1 MQESDPFQLRTPE
14 ETARELESQVH
25 LYGPDAICDTE
36 NRGYATPKNRSPLE
50 ILVDASEGFI
60 PLWAKDMTL
69 GWRFQERSLL
79 HFEDP
84 EAVKAAITELFGE
97 ALKAWGPDVI
107 PIKFSQREDL
117 WDFEVVVE
125 AADKCTLLGCTL
137 ARAFFPDGGRHQLVI
152 YPRMFTQSRK
162 EQVDTL
168 CHEIGHMF
176 GLRHFFAKVRETE
189 FPSEVFGTHDPF
201 TIMNYGSQSEM
212 TDADRADLKLLY
224 QMAWGGEL
232 TEINRTP
239 IRLMQPFSAIGV
251 SPENLIAVGQIPTLA
266 ATATGFGLRR

>member
-1 MQESDPFQLRTPE
+1 MQRTGPFQLRNPE
-14 ETARELESQVH
+14 EAARELEPLVH
-25 LYGPDAICDTE
+25 LYGPKAICDTE
-36 NRGYATPKNRSPLE
+36 NRGYATPRNRSPLE

-60 PLWAKDMTL
+60 PLWAKDITL

-97 ALKAWGPDVI
+97 ALLAWGGAQ
-107 PIKFSQREDL
+107 PIKFTRRDDL

-125 AADKCTLLGCTL
+125 EADKCNPLGCTL
-137 ARAFFPDGGRHQLVI
+137 ARAFFPGGGRNQLVI
-152 YPRMFTQSRK
+152 YPRMFTQSKK

-168 CHEIGHMF
+168 CHEFGHIF

-212 TDADRADLKLLY
+212 TDTDRADLKLLY
-224 QMAWGGEL
+224 QMAWSGEL

-251 SPENLIAVGQIPTLA
+251 SPENLVAVGQIPTLA

>member
-1 MQESDPFQLRTPE
+1 MQRPDPFQLRNPE
-14 ETARELESQVH
+14 EAARELEYLVH

-36 NRGYATPKNRSPLE
+36 NRGFATPRNRSPLE
-50 ILVDASEGFI
+50 LLVDASEGFI
-60 PLWAKDMTL
+60 PLWANDMTL

-97 ALKAWGPDVI
+97 ALLAWGDAQ
-107 PIKFSQREDL
+107 PIKFSRREDL

-125 AADKCTLLGCTL
+125 EADKCTPLGCTL

-152 YPRMFTQSRK
+152 YPRMFTQSKK

-176 GLRHFFAKVRETE
+176 GLRHFFAKVRETD

-201 TIMNYGSQSEM
+201 TIMNYGSKSVM
-212 TDADRADLKLLY
+212 TDTDRNDLKRLY
-224 QMAWGGEL
+224 QMVWSGEL
-232 TEINRTP
+232 TDINRTP
-239 IRLMQPFSAIGV
+239 IQLVRPFSAFGG
-251 SPENLIAVGQIPTLA
+251 SQDNLVAVGQIPTLA
-266 ATATGFGLRR
+266 STQTSYALRR

>member
-1 MQESDPFQLRTPE
+1 MQRPDLFQPRNSE
-14 ETARELESQVH
+14 EAARELESLVH
-25 LYGPDAICDTE
+25 LYGPGAICDTE
-36 NRGYATPKNRSPLE
+36 NRGYATPKNLSPE
-50 ILVDASEGFI
+50 ELVLDASEGFI
-60 PLWAKDMTL
+60 PLWAKDVTL

-79 HFEDP
+79 HLEDP
-84 EAVKAAITELFGE
+84 EAVKAAITELFSA
-97 ALKAWGPDVI
+97 ALLAWGDAP
-107 PIKFSQREDL
+107 PIKFSRREDL

-125 AADKCTLLGCTL
+125 EADQCNPLGCKL
-137 ARAFFPDGGRHQLVI
+137 ARAFFPDGGRHQLVVF
-152 YPRMFTQSRK
+152 PRLFSQSKK

-176 GLRHFFAKVRETE
+176 GLRHFFANVRETE

-212 TDADRADLKLLY
+212 TDADRADLKRLY
-224 QMAWGGEL
+224 QMAWSGEL

-239 IRLMQPFSAIGV
+239 IRLVWPFSAIGV
-251 SPENLIAVGQIPTLA
+251 SPENLVAVGQIPTLA

>member
-1 MQESDPFQLRTPE
+1 MQRPYPFQLRNPE
-14 ETARELESQVH
+14 EVARELDPLVH
-25 LYGPDAICDTE
+25 LYGPGAVCDTE
-36 NRGYATPKNRSPLE
+36 KRGFATPDNLSPE
-50 ILVDASEGFI
+50 ELVLDASEGFI

-84 EAVKAAITELFGE
+84 EAVKAEITGLFRE
-97 ALKAWGPDVI
+97 ALMAWGPDVL
-107 PIKFSQREDL
+107 PIKFSQRDDL

-125 AADKCTLLGCTL
+125 EADKCTPLGCTL

-168 CHEIGHMF
+168 CHEFGHTL
-176 GLRHFFAKVRETE
+176 GLRHFFANVRETD

-201 TIMNYGSQSEM
+201 TIMNYGSKSEM
-212 TDADRADLKLLY
+212 TDADRADLKQLY
-224 QMAWGGEL
+224 QMAWSGEL
-232 TEINRTP
+232 TEINGTP
-239 IRLMQPFSAIGV
+239 IRLVQPFSTFAG
-251 SPENLIAVGQIPTLA
+251 SQDNLVAVGQIPALA
-266 ATATGFGLRR
+266 ATQTGYALRR

>member
-1 MQESDPFQLRTPE
+1 MQRPDPFQLRNQE
-14 ETARELESQVH
+14 EAAHELEYLVH

-36 NRGYATPKNRSPLE
+36 NRGFATPRNRSPLE
-50 ILVDASEGFI
+50 IVVDASEGFI
-60 PLWAKDMTL
+60 PLWAKDTTL

-97 ALKAWGPDVI
+97 ALLAWGDAQ
-107 PIKFSQREDL
+107 PIKFSRREDL

-125 AADKCTLLGCTL
+125 EADKCNPLGCTL

-152 YPRMFTQSRK
+152 FPRMFTQSKK

-176 GLRHFFAKVRETE
+176 GLRHFFAKVRETD

-201 TIMNYGSQSEM
+201 SIMNYGSKSEM
-212 TDADRADLKLLY
+212 TDTDRNDLKRLY
-224 QMAWGGEL
+224 QMVWSGEL
-232 TEINRTP
+232 TDINRTP
-239 IRLMQPFSAIGV
+239 IQLVRPFSAFGG
-251 SPENLIAVGQIPTLA
+251 SQDNLVAVGQIPTLA
-266 ATATGFGLRR
+266 ARETGYALRR